1 MSNSPSRS
9 RGAFLRPGFA
19 SLLHSPRTRGGRS
32 AEKRSGAAAP
42 VGRALGAS
50 HDAGRSP
57 LGAPP
62 WRFWASGPRFRLLR
76 RPPSYN
82 GGQLPSGSVQRAPRS
97 QVVVPGGRGPGPP
110 GASGYKPPP
119 QDATPRSAFRMSPET
134 PLDEQGCVRS
144 STDTFRSQEK
154 YSICS
159 RGADGAG
166 GRDADAGGPQGMPAT
181 TEFLGRETPL
191 ESVRRRRFNPSTA
204 RARAGKPT
212 REEQHGQGSDAQYQG
227 KEEAE
232 GGVEQEEERRP
243 HPVAV
248 RVGTGAGSAG
258 PESVRQEE
266 LAERPIDG
274 AALHP
279 FPFEEARSVKAG
291 GHRAR
296 ATPQQS
302 SGLLLSDA
310 GMFSTSGDIRDRP
323 DRPTSPN
330 PCGCRGRRVR
340 DRAPGYTLQ

>member
-62 WRFWASGPRFRLLR
+62 WRFRASGPRFRLLR

-97 QVVVPGGRGPGPP
+97 QVMVPGGRGPGPP
-110 GASGYKPPP
+110 GANGYEPPP

-134 PLDEQGCVRS
+134 PLDEQGCEPS
-144 STDTFRSQEK
+144 SADTFRSQAK

-159 RGADGAG
+159 RRADAAGGARYADAGDRQRMPAATEFSRASLRLNPCADGASI
-166 GRDADAGGPQGMPAT
+166 PP
-181 TEFLGRETPL
+181 PL
-191 ESVRRRRFNPSTA
+191 AHAS
-204 RARAGKPT
+204 KPT

-266 LAERPIDG
+266 LAE
-274 AALHP
+274 
-279 FPFEEARSVKAG
+279 
-291 GHRAR
+291 
-296 ATPQQS
+296 T
-302 SGLLLSDA
+302 
-310 GMFSTSGDIRDRP
+310 
-323 DRPTSPN
+323 
-330 PCGCRGRRVR
+330 
-340 DRAPGYTLQ
+340 